1 MFIKPFKIIPKEK
14 IKIEFNEKD
23 LKELIVE
30 KYNLKIET
38 STIYVSHHKG
48 DQRESSY
55 TSVVI
60 EGERN
65 T

>member
-1 MFIKPFKIIPKEK
+1 MPKEK
-14 IKIEFNEKD
+14 IRIEFNEKD
-23 LKELIVE
+23 LKELIAE

-38 STIYVSHHKG
+38 STIYVSHYKG
-48 DQRESSY
+48 DQREPSY

-65 T
+65 A

>member
-1 MFIKPFKIIPKEK
+1 MPKEK
-14 IKIEFNEKD
+14 IRIEFNEKD
-23 LKELIVE
+23 LKELIAE

-38 STIYVSHHKG
+38 STIYVSHYKG
-48 DQRESSY
+48 DQREPSY

>member
-1 MFIKPFKIIPKEK
+1 MPKEK
-14 IKIEFNEKD
+14 IRIEFNEKD
-23 LKELIVE
+23 LKELIAE

-38 STIYVSHHKG
+38 STIYVNHNKG
-48 DQRESSY
+48 DQREPSY

-65 T
+65 A